1 VSLIFEPSKKSLM
14 TPQTPNP
21 WLALAIF
28 AATVAIGLLFF
39 WPRLGLVPRLV
50 RRRRMT
56 DRVRREDTLKHLFHA
71 TAEGSPAS
79 VERLA
84 GSMEVPRDRVL
95 ALVARLQADGLA
107 RPAGH
112 GTVLTDEGRAYA
124 LRVLR
129 SHRLVERY
137 LADRTGVRPAD
148 WHDVAE
154 EREHALTEAEVD
166 ALAARMGHP
175 RYDPHGDPIPTAAG
189 ELPESSDLPLSA
201 LGPEEAGTVTHLEDE
216 PREMFERL
224 RAAGLDVGKTL
235 VVCAVGESDLEIEV
249 DGRSASLPRVLAPAV
264 SVVPHP
270 GRATTKPWTLA
281 DLATGE
287 FGFVARISPVC
298 TGSERRRLL
307 DLGVVP
313 GTEIRA
319 EYSSASGDPV
329 AYRIRGALIALRR
342 TQARTIEIEAL
353 GERGAA

>member
-1 VSLIFEPSKKSLM
+1 MNAS
-14 TPQTPNP
+14 TPDP
-21 WLALAIF
+21 WFALAIF
-28 AATVAIGLLFF
+28 AATVAVGLLVF
-39 WPRLGLVPRLV
+39 WPRLGLLPRLV
-50 RRRRMT
+50 RHRRMT
-56 DRVRREDTLKHLFHA
+56 DRVRLEDTLKHLFHA
-71 TAEGSPAS
+71 TAGGGPAS

-95 ALVARLQADGLA
+95 ALITRLQADGLA
-107 RPAGH
+107 RPEGH
-112 GTVLTDEGRAYA
+112 GTVLTDHGRAYA

-137 LADRTGVRPAD
+137 LADRTGVRPSD

-201 LGPEEAGTVTHLEDE
+201 LGPGEAGTVTHLEDE

-224 RAAGLDVGKTL
+224 RAIGLDLGKTL
-235 VVCAVGESDLEIEV
+235 VVRAVGESDLEIEV
-249 DGRSASLPRVLAPAV
+249 DGRSVSLPRVLAPAV
-264 SVVPHP
+264 SVVPQP
-270 GRATTKPWTLA
+270 GRTTARPRTLA
-281 DLATGE
+281 DLAKGE
-287 FGFVARISPVC
+287 SGSVVRISPVC

-319 EYSSASGDPV
+319 EYASASGDPV

-342 TQARTIEIEAL
+342 TQARTIEIETAE
-353 GERGAA
+353 ERGAA

>member
-1 VSLIFEPSKKSLM
+1 MNS
-14 TPQTPNP
+14 QTPDP

-39 WPRLGLVPRLV
+39 WPRLGLVPRLA

-56 DRVRREDTLKHLFHA
+56 DRVRLEDTLKHLFHA
-71 TAEGSPAS
+71 TADGSPAS
-79 VERLA
+79 IERLA
-84 GSMEVPRDRVL
+84 GSMEVPRDRVQS
-95 ALVARLQADGLA
+95 LVTRLQVDGLA
-107 RPAGH
+107 RPDGP
-112 GTVLTDEGRAYA
+112 GTVLTEDGRAYA

-137 LADRTGVRPAD
+137 LADRTGVLPAE

-189 ELPESSDLPLSA
+189 ELPEPSDLPLSA
-201 LGPEEAGTVTHLEDE
+201 LGPGEAGTVRHLEDE

-224 RAAGLDVGKTL
+224 RAAGLDLGKSL
-235 VVCAVGESDLEIEV
+235 VVRAVGESDLEIEL
-249 DGRSASLPRVLAPAV
+249 DGTTVSLPRVFAPAV
-264 SVVPHP
+264 SVAPHP
-270 GRATTKPWTLA
+270 GRPTRRPRTLA
-281 DLATGE
+281 DLAPGAS
-287 FGFVARISPVC
+287 GFVARISPVC

-319 EYSSASGDPV
+319 EYASATGDPV
-329 AYRIRGALIALRR
+329 AYRIRGALIALRT
-342 TQARTIEIEAL
+342 TQARTVEIEAVE
-353 GERGAA
+353 ERGAA